1 LSINIDLIFK
11 LAAVGILIAVIHTVL
26 SKAGKDELGHL
37 ITLAGVALVFMVVVD
52 LLTQLFSSVKTLFN
66 L

>member
-1 LSINIDLIFK
+1 MNIDINLIFK

-26 SKAGKDELGHL
+26 NRAGKDEIGQLV
-37 ITLAGVALVFMVVVD
+37 TLAGVALVFMVVVD